1 MHDLDR
7 TYREFENE
15 SEAFEGE
22 AFEAEAFE
30 AEAEYEGPGA
40 YQGESEGV
48 FQETEVQELASN
60 LLSVSNE
67 QELDYF
73 LTDLIKKAGSVLGSA
88 VSSAVGKP
96 LGGVLKSV
104 AKAALP
110 LAGSALGNAIV
121 PGLGGIIGGK
131 LAQAGGSLLGLEL
144 EGLSQEDREFEA
156 AKQFVRLGLD
166 ATQQALQGVEQGQG
180 PADAVRG
187 AVVQAAE
194 RYAPGLLQPLP
205 GVPGHGAC
213 PHCGHSRSHGRWE
226 RRGRTIVLHGV

>member
-7 TYREFENE
+7 TYREFED
-15 SEAFEGE
+15 
-22 AFEAEAFE
+22 EAEAR
-30 AEAEYEGPGA
+30 EGDA
-40 YQGESEGV
+40 FESEGHGEYTGQGEREGL
-48 FQETEVQELASN
+48 FQEAEVQELASN

-67 QELDYF
+67 RELDYF
-73 LTDLIKKAGSVLGSA
+73 LTDLIKKAGSLLGSA

-110 LAGSALGNAIV
+110 LAGSAIGNAIV
-121 PGLGGIIGGK
+121 PGLGGVIGGK
-131 LAQAGGSLLGLEL
+131 LAQAGGSMLGLEL

-166 ATQQALQGVEQGQG
+166 ATQQALQSVEQGQG
-180 PADAVRG
+180 PTDAVRG

-194 RYAPGLLQPLP
+194 RYAPGLLQVSP
-205 GVPGHGAC
+205 GAYGHAPC
-213 PHCGHSRSHGRWE
+213 PHCGSARTQGRWV

>member
-15 SEAFEGE
+15 
-22 AFEAEAFE
+22 AEAFE
-30 AEAEYEGPGA
+30 S
-40 YQGESEGV
+40 ESEGGPHGEG
-48 FQETEVQELASN
+48 QYRGERETEGLFGEAEVQELASN
-60 LLSVSNE
+60 LLSVSSE
-67 QELDYF
+67 HELDYF

-88 VSSAVGKP
+88 VSAVVGKP

-110 LAGSALGNAIV
+110 FAGSAIGNAIL
-121 PGLGGIIGGK
+121 PGIGGMIGGK
-131 LAQAGGSLLGLEL
+131 LASAGGSLLGLEL
-144 EGLSQEDREFEA
+144 EGLSEEDREFEA

-166 ATQQALQGVEQGQG
+166 ATQQALKAVERGQV

-194 RYAPGLLQPLP
+194 RYAPGLLQPMP
-205 GVPGHGAC
+205 GVPAQLAAQAEC
-213 PHCGHSRSHGRWE
+213 PYCGHARTHGRWV
-226 RRGRTIVLHGV
+226 RHGRNIVLHGV